1 LLQLASSALPT
12 LNWDESL
19 LRLALAAVL
28 GGMIGVERELRERRG
43 RFERQVRPLTRD
55 ARAESNLLSSQ
66 AEYITAQ
73 FENLVQSSRTAGTEL
88 AEKLQKRVASLV

>member
-1 LLQLASSALPT
+1 MGRNPGSRPRPAL
-12 LNWDESL
+12 
-19 LRLALAAVL
+19 LAARYFCS
-28 GGMIGVERELRERRG
+28 GAIE
-43 RFERQVRPLTRD
+43 QSRD

>member
-1 LLQLASSALPT
+1 MPSTSQPH
-12 LNWDESL
+12 
-19 LRLALAAVL
+19 AA
-28 GGMIGVERELRERRG
+28 RK
-43 RFERQVRPLTRD
+43 D